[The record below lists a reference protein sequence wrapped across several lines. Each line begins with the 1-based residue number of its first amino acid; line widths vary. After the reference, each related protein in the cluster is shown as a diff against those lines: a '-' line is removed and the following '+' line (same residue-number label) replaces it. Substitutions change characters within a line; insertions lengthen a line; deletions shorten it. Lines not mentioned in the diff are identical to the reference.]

1 MSALA
6 VVLLE
11 TFSCLGLGA
20 AALRTLKLDARM
32 TRGEHWTLSFAIG
45 FGVLGWLMFPLGVAG
60 HVTPLSL
67 TLLLTIGCAGT
78 LFLPRPGRLS
88 SVDFDVV
95 GKILLAVGG
104 AVLLF
109 DLVEALAPPAD
120 ADTLAY
126 HFAVPKRF
134 LEAGR
139 IDFIPEPLVGAVP
152 FLVQMT
158 YVPALGLGG
167 EPALTL
173 WTMTSGWAAGTLLYV
188 LCRRHLV
195 GNWSLVVTILFLT
208 TPAVI
213 YGGGTGQVETRI
225 AMFVMVAAWAVA
237 RALETGDTR
246 YAALAGLGSGF
257 FAAAKYTGLLFVAV
271 AGAVI
276 IFQRHRFR
284 AGAVFAAAVAA
295 AGFQWYAWN
304 AIHTGDPVFP
314 MLFQWLGRDD
324 LAFWNDAHDLV
335 FKNFYFAI
343 ENPLPRTVLWLLAF
357 PFAVTLDFTGI
368 LDAGRVGFGPYV
380 MLVLPFAILGTYWFR
395 DRIRPGPLLAYASL
409 ALLFYVLWFFLG
421 GSQRIRHLLPVLPL
435 FLICVTVAAERF
447 MADGVG
453 RAPLLAAVVAT
464 IVLQMAGHGLF
475 ALNYFKF
482 LAGGADR
489 EAFLLRNVNAYFSV
503 PWIND
508 NLGKADRLFFGERQ
522 LRYYLKVPNLFGTT
536 LNMSGIDLRPEVADV
551 LSLYK
556 QLRKNGITHLLL
568 PREATSV
575 GSSYSRP
582 LDLLDRIGCLKR
594 LKRLEGRTVQ
604 SRTLPTL
611 LSYDIALD
619 VLRLEDEKCIR

>member
-109 DLVEALAPPAD
+109 DLVEALSPPAD

-167 EPALTL
+167 ESALTL

-188 LCRRHLV
+188 LCRRHLG
-195 GNWSLVVTILFLT
+195 GNWSLAVTIVFLT

-257 FAAAKYTGLLFVAV
+257 FAAAKYTGLLFITV
-271 AGAVI
+271 AGTVI
-276 IFQRHRFR
+276 IFQRHWFR
-284 AGAVFAAAVAA
+284 AGAVFATAVAA

-324 LAFWNDAHDLV
+324 LESWTKAYDLAFKQIFFSV
-335 FKNFYFAI
+335 
-343 ENPLPRTVLWLLAF
+343 ENPLPQSLLWFFVF
-357 PFAVTLDFTGI
+357 PIKATLDFSG
-368 LDAGRVGFGPYV
+368 LPDAGRVGFGPYG
-380 MLVLPFAILGTYWFR
+380 VLIAPFAVAGLWRYRHKVVGSRLFV
-395 DRIRPGPLLAYASL
+395 YAVL
-409 ALLFYVLWFFLG
+409 ALLFYVLWFFFG
-421 GSQRIRHLLPVLPL
+421 GSQRIRHLLPALPL
-435 FLICVTVAAERF
+435 FLMPVTVAAARF
-447 MADGVG
+447 AADGSC
-453 RAPLLAAVVAT
+453 RAPLLAALAVVMA
-464 IVLQMAGHGLF
+464 LQLGIHGLHG
-475 ALNYFKF
+475 LNFFRY
-482 LAGGADR
+482 LAAGANR
-489 EAFLLRNVNAYFSV
+489 EAFLLRNVNAYTAV
-503 PWIND
+503 PWINA
-508 NLGKADRLFFGERQ
+508 NLKPTDSVLIQHRE
-522 LRYYLKVPNLFGTT
+522 LRYYLRVPNFFGTGFQA
-536 LNMSGIDLRPEVADV
+536 LIELRPEATD
-551 LSLYK
+551 LRKLHG
-556 QLRKNGITHLLL
+556 QLRRAGITHLLL
-568 PREATSV
+568 SVQDAAGAPRYSPPLNLLYAAGCVLLVRDFKTW
-575 GSSYSRP
+575 SY
-582 LDLLDRIGCLKR
+582 
-594 LKRLEGRTVQ
+594 Q

-611 LSYDIALD
+611 ESRRQMLD
-619 VLRLEDEKCIR
+619 LVKLKDESCLP